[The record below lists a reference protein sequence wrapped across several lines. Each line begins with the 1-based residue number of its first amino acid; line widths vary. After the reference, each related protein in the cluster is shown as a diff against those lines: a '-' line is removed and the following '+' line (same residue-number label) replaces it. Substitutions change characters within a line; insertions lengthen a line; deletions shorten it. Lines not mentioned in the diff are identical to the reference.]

1 MYKMHVSLALIIQS
15 KYLFLNILIVINL
28 EFRIN
33 LEINILIV

>member
-1 MYKMHVSLALIIQS
+1 MHVSLALIIQS